1 MNMQTISRIEFDI
14 LTAILE
20 LSTTNSNE
28 LINIINYDL
37 TTVNTTLKNLFKKNF
52 ITNNGL
58 TSAGLTALEPYKV
71 RRAILIAAGSGV
83 RLMPITINTPKPL
96 VRVNGKRIIDS
107 LLDAITEAG
116 INEIYIVR
124 GYLSEQFDQ
133 LLYKYPNIQFIENPM
148 YNEANNIA
156 SVMYSG
162 QLLSNSYILEADL
175 FLYNPKII
183 KKYHYNSNFLGI
195 PVKNSSDWC
204 FGTNNMI
211 IQNYNIGAENLPN
224 SQEIYQEVGI
234 SYWSEADSI
243 KLNEHLQQSFLSP
256 NGKKLYWEQVPFQHF
271 KESYNVEIRP
281 CNACDVIEI
290 DTFNEL
296 KLIDS
301 KYI

>member
-1 MNMQTISRIEFDI
+1 LANLTDNINQTLAKVSKDI
-14 LTAILE
+14 DALPNTADLE
-20 LSTTNSNE
+20 NN
-28 LINIINYDL
+28 
-37 TTVNTTLKNLFKKNF
+37 LKNLFKKNF